1 MGGGLRNFKTSRD
14 GGKRED
20 EDLVRKWLERK
31 GDAGRF
37 VSNSGELAD
46 WASNADSDYVLGL
59 FSDSHMPYELGS
71 TFWRISL

>member
-20 EDLVRKWLERK
+20 EDLVQKWLELR
-31 GDAGRF
+31 GDSGKF

-46 WASNADSDYVLGL
+46 WAAADADTDHVLGL
-59 FSDSHMPYELGS
+59 FSDSHMPYELG
-71 TFWRISL
+71 RIF